1 MNQKLKVSLS
11 MLGVLMVLA
20 IGLFAYNQKPKVA
33 IQKESA
39 VPKIKLATTTP
50 VIGDA
55 KVDASINS
63 SLDEALN
70 ENDFDSELD
79 DVELALSD
87 EIALDDINNLINDD
101 EL

>member
-11 MLGVLMVLA
+11 ILGVFMILA
-20 IGLFAYNQKPKVA
+20 IGFFAYENNSQVA
-33 IQKESA
+33 APKESA
-39 VPKIKLATTTP
+39 KIETKLATTTP
-50 VIGDA
+50 VIGDE
-55 KVDASINS
+55 KVDASINN
-63 SLDEALN
+63 SLDEVLN